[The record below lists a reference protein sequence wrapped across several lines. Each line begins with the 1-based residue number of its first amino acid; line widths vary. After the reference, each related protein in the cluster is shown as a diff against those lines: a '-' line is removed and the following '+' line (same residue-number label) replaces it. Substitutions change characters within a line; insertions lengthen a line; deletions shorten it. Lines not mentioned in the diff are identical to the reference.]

1 MLAVYKQIA
10 HAAGSD
16 APVLITGETGTGK
29 ELVAHAI
36 HHHGRRAGRPF
47 VPVNCASLAES
58 LLESELFGH
67 VRGSFTG
74 AVGDKKGVFEQ
85 AQGGTIFL
93 DEIGET
99 TPAVQVRLLRV
110 LEQGEVRPVGASRV
124 VMVDVRVVAA
134 TNRDLERAVHEG
146 TFRQDLYYR
155 LNVVRIAVPPLRDR
169 RDDIPLLAAHVLGKM
184 AGGKGQACR
193 LSSPALAALTAYAW
207 PGNVRELENVL
218 ERVAVS
224 PTGDTVDVEDL
235 PAAFREPHPARLEG
249 PLFEGLPPLEEMEK
263 RYLVHVLGVL
273 KGNRTRAAEVLGID
287 RRTLYRMM
295 ERFGLDREQD
305 S

>member
-1 MLAVYKQIA
+1 
-10 HAAGSD
+10 
-16 APVLITGETGTGK
+16 
-29 ELVAHAI
+29 
-36 HHHGRRAGRPF
+36 
-47 VPVNCASLAES
+47 
-58 LLESELFGH
+58 
-67 VRGSFTG
+67 
-74 AVGDKKGVFEQ
+74 
-85 AQGGTIFL
+85 
-93 DEIGET
+93 
-99 TPAVQVRLLRV
+99 
-110 LEQGEVRPVGASRV
+110 
-124 VMVDVRVVAA
+124 
-134 TNRDLERAVHEG
+134 
-146 TFRQDLYYR
+146 
-155 LNVVRIAVPPLRDR
+155 
-169 RDDIPLLAAHVLGKM
+169 M